1 MTARTVPLIRRAARF
16 ARDRRAVTSLEF
28 AILLPLLVGLYLGS
42 AEVAQGIAI
51 KRKVTLT
58 AHAVADLSSQY
69 TAINNGQM
77 SNILNAASAIIA
89 PYTSSN
95 LRATVSEISINAQ
108 GQATVVWSDSL
119 NGTALPIGQ
128 SVTVPSALA
137 VPNTFLI
144 LGQAQYSYSPTYWI
158 CSDQRADAERSD
170 LFDAAAVDVGC
181 PQRIVMRHA
190 QGIGRAVVDLI
201 FSMAKREVTFASGTV
216 AISRL

>member
-1 MTARTVPLIRRAARF
+1 MRHRDREEAMTTRTVPLIRRAARF
-16 ARDRRAVTSLEF
+16 VRDRRAVTSLEF

-77 SNILNAASAIIA
+77 SNVLNAASAIIA

-95 LRATVSEISINAQ
+95 LQATVSEISINAQ

-119 NGTALPIGQ
+119 NGTALPIGL
-128 SVTVPSALA
+128 SVTVPPALA

-144 LGQAQYSYSPTYWI
+144 LGQAQYSYSPTYGYVLTNALTL
-158 CSDQRADAERSD
+158 SDQ
-170 LFDAAAVDVGC
+170 
-181 PQRIVMRHA
+181 
-190 QGIGRAVVDLI
+190 I
-201 FSMAKREVTFASGTV
+201 FLMPRQSTSIARNES
-216 AISRL
+216 

>member
-16 ARDRRAVTSLEF
+16 VRDRRAVTSLEF

-95 LRATVSEISINAQ
+95 LQATVSEISINAQ

-128 SVTVPSALA
+128 SVNVPSALA

-144 LGQAQYSYSPTYWI
+144 LGQAQYSYSPTYGYVLTNALTL
-158 CSDQRADAERSD
+158 SDQ
-170 LFDAAAVDVGC
+170 
-181 PQRIVMRHA
+181 
-190 QGIGRAVVDLI
+190 I
-201 FSMAKREVTFASGTV
+201 FLMPRQSTSV
-216 AISRL
+216 ARNES

>member
-1 MTARTVPLIRRAARF
+1 MRHRDREEAMTARTVPLIRRAARF
-16 ARDRRAVTSLEF
+16 VRDRRAVTSLEF

-89 PYTSSN
+89 PYTSGN
-95 LRATVSEISINAQ
+95 LQATVSEISINAQ

-128 SVTVPSALA
+128 SVTVPAALA

-144 LGQAQYSYSPTYWI
+144 LGQAQYSYSPTYGYVLTNALTL
-158 CSDQRADAERSD
+158 SDQ
-170 LFDAAAVDVGC
+170 
-181 PQRIVMRHA
+181 
-190 QGIGRAVVDLI
+190 I
-201 FSMAKREVTFASGTV
+201 FLMPRQSTSV
-216 AISRL
+216 ARNQS

>member
-1 MTARTVPLIRRAARF
+1 MHHRDREEAMTAGTVPLIRRAARF
-16 ARDRRAVTSLEF
+16 VRDRRAVTSLEF

-77 SNILNAASAIIA
+77 SNILNAAPAIIA
-89 PYTSSN
+89 PYTSGN
-95 LRATVSEISINAQ
+95 LQATVSEISINAQ

-144 LGQAQYSYSPTYWI
+144 LGQAQYSYSPTYGYVLTNALTL
-158 CSDQRADAERSD
+158 SDQ
-170 LFDAAAVDVGC
+170 
-181 PQRIVMRHA
+181 
-190 QGIGRAVVDLI
+190 I
-201 FSMAKREVTFASGTV
+201 FLMPRQSTSV
-216 AISRL
+216 ARNES

>member
-95 LRATVSEISINAQ
+95 LQATVSEISINAQ

-128 SVTVPSALA
+128 SVMVPSALA

-144 LGQAQYSYSPTYWI
+144 LGQAQYSDSPTTGYVLTNALTL
-158 CSDQRADAERSD
+158 SDQ
-170 LFDAAAVDVGC
+170 
-181 PQRIVMRHA
+181 
-190 QGIGRAVVDLI
+190 I
-201 FSMAKREVTFASGTV
+201 FLMPRQSTSV
-216 AISRL
+216 ARNES